1 MIYKKNSKYLI
12 YIGIIV
18 IVLVI
23 VFLSVGYSAFQNRLA
38 IENIGAIVR
47 IDKDIR
53 ITNVSI
59 EKVNNVIS
67 NYEEYNVSN
76 FEGSVILNASDS
88 YVIYDVEVHNLGNI
102 AMGISEAKLNNDNL
116 KFEFLNYKLKDKIC
130 ENDECS
136 LGIKKNIRIKIS
148 YKDGITPSGKEEKF
162 LLSFVKIMNRF

>member
-12 YIGIIV
+12 YIGIISF
-18 IVLVI
+18 ILVI
-23 VFLSVGYSAFQNRLA
+23 IFLSVGYSAFQNRLA

-76 FEGSVILNASDS
+76 F
-88 YVIYDVEVHNLGNI
+88 
-102 AMGISEAKLNNDNL
+102 
-116 KFEFLNYKLKDKIC
+116 
-130 ENDECS
+130 
-136 LGIKKNIRIKIS
+136 
-148 YKDGITPSGKEEKF
+148 
-162 LLSFVKIMNRF
+162 